1 MASSRS
7 LPAPTTAMS
16 FFSQYLMESSR
27 PLSPMSP
34 AWLLAMVTTLMP
46 LSAMAG
52 ARSGLPLMTTSFQ
65 PCASPPVVS
74 GLSRFTK
81 PKSLFSNVGAMLLK
95 RSLPMPAT
103 TPLTPNPPMTSPPA
117 VTEKVGAAV
126 GVGLGDGLGEGSAA
140 GEVDGAGDA
149 ATLAAGPAC
158 SAVASPPPNGPQP
171 AAAATPAAPATM
183 MPSTMR
189 KTRPPPR
196 RLRRRPPPPA
206 VARRAAAAGRRV
218 HGPGV
223 RAPSRRGRRCTA
235 CRVGAACSCAT

>member
-1 MASSRS
+1 
-7 LPAPTTAMS
+7 MS
-16 FFSQYLMESSR
+16 FFSQYSMLSSR

-95 RSLPMPAT
+95 RSLPMLAT

-126 GVGLGDGLGEGSAA
+126 GVGLGDGVGEGSAA
-140 GEVDGAGDA
+140 GEADGAGDA
-149 ATLAAGPAC
+149 ATLAAGPPAPR
-158 SAVASPPPNGPQP
+158 SHRRRRTGP
-171 AAAATPAAPATM
+171 
-183 MPSTMR
+183 S
-189 KTRPPPR
+189 PPR
-196 RLRRRPPPPA
+196 RPRRR
-206 VARRAAAAGRRV
+206 RRRR
-218 HGPGV
+218 
-223 RAPSRRGRRCTA
+223 
-235 CRVGAACSCAT
+235 